1 MPLSTV
7 LHRFLDILSLEIEDL
22 ENDILDLVRLT
33 EDRLERHEITNYVF
47 LANKGVLLNQL
58 ACLKTLMSTLR
69 NLDTRGY
76 ADVKELVADVERR
89 IRGCIE
95 ASEYPQ
101 AVFSLVK
108 RRIDKVYRYL
118 TQEE

>member
-1 MPLSTV
+1 MPLRMV
-7 LHRFLDILSLEIEDL
+7 LNRFLDILTLEIEDL
-22 ENDILDLVRLT
+22 ENDILDLVQLAK
-33 EDRLERHEITNYVF
+33 DRLERHEITNYVF

-58 ACLKTLMSTLR
+58 ACLKTLMGTLR
-69 NLDTRGY
+69 SLDTRGY
-76 ADVKELVADVERR
+76 ADVKQLVADVERR
-89 IRGCIE
+89 MRDCL
-95 ASEYPQ
+95 ASSEYPE